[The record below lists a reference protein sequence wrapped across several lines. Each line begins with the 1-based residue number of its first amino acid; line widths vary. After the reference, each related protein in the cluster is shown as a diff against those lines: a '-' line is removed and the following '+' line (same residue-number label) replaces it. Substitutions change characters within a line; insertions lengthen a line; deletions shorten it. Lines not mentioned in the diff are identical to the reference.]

1 MVLGLFVGG
10 AVLARRWVQHTGPMA
25 GFDEMGIAP
34 SVGSA
39 PANKDC
45 TVPAFAKA
53 MGHEEMWKKHNGC

>member
-1 MVLGLFVGG
+1 M
-10 AVLARRWVQHTGPMA
+10 QHTGPMA

-34 SVGSA
+34 TAGSA